1 MTHISQAEL
10 RRRPVGKGPVRAG
23 AAALAGLVAAC
34 SVGTGAADYDTPSGQ
49 RVPRWVSLKNDR
61 VNARARPDREAR
73 ILWIFTARNLPLQ
86 VIAEH
91 EDWLRVCDPVG
102 GRAWVWSKNLSSTRW
117 VQNRMATAA
126 LLRGAPNDLAAPRVA
141 LAPNALARLKV
152 CRQGWC
158 QVAAERRTG
167 WVPLGTLWGT
177 LDYRQ
182 CAEVADPPVRLQD
195 IAPHAVRRPG
205 GPHA

>member
-1 MTHISQAEL
+1 MTHISQAEP
-10 RRRPVGKGPVRAG
+10 RRRPAGKGPVRAG

-34 SVGTGAADYDTPSGQ
+34 SVGAGAADYDTPSGQ
-49 RVPRWVSLKNDR
+49 RVPRWASLKNDR

-102 GRAWVWSKNLSSTRW
+102 GRAWVWSKNLSKARW
-117 VQNRMATAA
+117 VQNRTAKPAALRRTPHERAIPTAA
-126 LLRGAPNDLAAPRVA
+126 LAPDA
-141 LAPNALARLKV
+141 LAELKV

-158 QVAAERRTG
+158 RIDAGRRAG

-177 LDYRQ
+177 LDYGQ
-182 CAEVADPPVRLQD
+182 CAGAVDQPARLNF
-195 IAPHAVRRPG
+195 APRAG
-205 GPHA
+205 GPRA